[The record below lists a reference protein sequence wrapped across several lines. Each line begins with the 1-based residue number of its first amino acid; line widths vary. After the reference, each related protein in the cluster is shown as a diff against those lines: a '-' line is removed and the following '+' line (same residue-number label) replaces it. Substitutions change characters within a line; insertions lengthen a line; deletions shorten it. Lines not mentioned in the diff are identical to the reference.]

1 MNQIDIMEHPA
12 IKDVIV
18 LQTVREE
25 LRHLSMPIYNRVN
38 SIIAD
43 KNKRF
48 YAFSNEHHKE
58 TYIER
63 MKDESPND
71 RNDRAIRVA
80 VKWYANHLPKGK
92 KGSTVTAVMLS
103 DDRDNREKAKS
114 AAIKCSS
121 VRDYVAG
128 LTDAPELA
136 DMVVTAREATEAH
149 AKADGKIEYEEHLT
163 QLQITNGIKNGKLCH
178 GSLNI
183 SGHNYLEATVMG
195 NVDGVLQNV
204 YIVGRKNMNRSI
216 QGDTV
221 AVEILPKSE
230 WKKTASVAIEE
241 EEDEDAESKI
251 EQQNGNNSDQMD
263 TDEAL
268 PIMPT
273 GKVVG
278 IIRKKWRP
286 YCGFISKKSIHGS
299 EGSTVAQNV
308 IFRAMDRRIPSIKI
322 RTTQAHTLA
331 GQRIVVSIDSWPT
344 NSFLPLGHFVK
355 SLGASGDKETETE
368 VLLLEHDVPFQEFS
382 KRILEDLPAEGEDW
396 VVTDTHVHNENR
408 RDFRHLNVCSIDPPG
423 CTDIDDALH
432 VRELPNGNF
441 EVGVHIADV
450 TYFVKPGMPM
460 DDEAASRGTTV
471 YLVDKRIDMLP
482 SLLGT
487 NLCSLR
493 SNVER
498 LAFSCVWEMNA
509 NAEIVNVDFT
519 KSIIKSKFSFTY
531 EEAQNRIDDEL
542 MQDDVTK
549 GIRTLNN
556 FAKLLKK
563 RRLENGALTLASPEV
578 RFSLEND
585 SQDPVDVEMK
595 ELKETNALVE
605 EFMLLANISVAE
617 KIYAKFPDSALLRR
631 HPTPPDSN
639 FEELRRALSEFN
651 LSLETSTSKAL
662 SDSLDAAVIPSDP
675 YFNKMVRIMTT
686 RCMLQAQ
693 YFSSGTEAEQD
704 FRHYGL
710 ACPIYTH
717 FTSPIRRYSDVIVHR
732 LLEACIDQD
741 LVYGHELTD
750 KMRMK
755 ELCDNLNFRNR
766 MAQQA
771 GRSSVELYTNLFFR
785 NKVVEEDGHVIRILR
800 NGFVVLVQKYGIE
813 GIVYTSGDQVSK
825 NDIVYDQHTNTLTA
839 GDAQIKIFGEVKV
852 RIQIEGDLEGMRQK
866 MKMSLIKPFI
876 DGFSVPPEQEQSS
889 KVARSIETSAENG
902 TTAKK
907 MKL

>member
-1 MNQIDIMEHPA
+1 MSLRAKSFIKRTKKGNVIKVIKEHYLRDDIWCSSALCESCNHTDALLSATPRATESFRTPHYIVPDTNVFMNQIDIMEHPA

-38 SIIAD
+38 AIVAD

-71 RNDRAIRVA
+71 RNDRAIRVS
-80 VKWYANHLPKGK
+80 VKWYANHLANGK
-92 KGSTVTAVMLS
+92 KKAPITVVMLS

-121 VRDYVAG
+121 VRDYVAD
-128 LTDAPELA
+128 LTDSPELV
-136 DMVVTAREATEAH
+136 DMVVSAKDASEAQ
-149 AKADGKIEYEEHLT
+149 AKADGKIEYEEHLS
-163 QLQITNGIKNGKLCH
+163 QVQIANGVKNGKFSQ
-178 GSLNI
+178 GTLNI
-183 SGHNYLEATVMG
+183 SGHNYLEATVMATVEG
-195 NVDGVLQNV
+195 KQQNV

-221 AVEILPKSE
+221 AIQVLPKSE

-241 EEDEDAESKI
+241 DEDEATEMKAES
-251 EQQNGNNSDQMD
+251 ENTDGMD
-263 TDEAL
+263 VDNAL
-268 PIMPT
+268 PEMPT
-273 GKVVG
+273 AKVVG

-286 YCGFISKKSIHGS
+286 YCGFISKKSIHGT
-299 EGSTVAQNV
+299 EGSTSAQNV

-331 GQRIVVSIDSWPT
+331 GQRIVVAIDSWPT
-344 NSFLPLGHFVK
+344 TSVLPLGHFVK
-355 SLGASGDKETETE
+355 TLGSSGDKETETE

-396 VVTDTHVHNENR
+396 VVLDKHVHNERR

-432 VRELPNGNF
+432 VRALPNGNF

-460 DDEAASRGTTV
+460 DEEAAGRGTTV

-498 LAFSCVWEMNA
+498 LAFSCIWEMNE

-519 KSIIKSKFSFTY
+519 KSVIKSKFSFTY
-531 EEAQNRIDDEL
+531 EEAQNRIDDDR

-549 GIRTLNN
+549 GIRTLNS
-556 FAKLLKK
+556 FAKKLKQ
-563 RRLENGALTLASPEV
+563 RRLEKGALTLASPEV
-578 RFSLEND
+578 RFNLEND
-585 SQDPVDVEMK
+585 SQDPVDVELK
-595 ELKETNALVE
+595 ELKDTNALVE

-617 KIYAKFPDSALLRR
+617 RIYSKFPDSALLRR

-651 LSLETSTSKAL
+651 ISLETSTSKEL
-662 SDSLDAAVIPSDP
+662 SDSLDRAVIPSDP

-717 FTSPIRRYSDVIVHR
+717 FTSPIRRYSDVMVHR
-732 LLEACIDQD
+732 LLEACIDAD
-741 LVYGHELTD
+741 LTYGQELTD

-771 GRSSVELYTNLFFR
+771 ARSSVELYTNLFFR

-800 NGFVVLVQKYGIE
+800 NGFVVLVQK
-813 GIVYTSGDQVSK
+813 
-825 NDIVYDQHTNTLTA
+825 
-839 GDAQIKIFGEVKV
+839 
-852 RIQIEGDLEGMRQK
+852 
-866 MKMSLIKPFI
+866 
-876 DGFSVPPEQEQSS
+876 
-889 KVARSIETSAENG
+889 
-902 TTAKK
+902 
-907 MKL
+907 